1 MRPELFHIPGID
13 FAINSYGVVL
23 IVGFLLALEVA
34 KFLARRV
41 GHDPEVYVNAGI
53 VALVAGVVG
62 ARLSHVI
69 ENWPQYS
76 DAADGFVGNFL
87 EAVNLRS
94 GGLTF
99 YGGLLLAFPVTIAY
113 GLLMKV
119 PIRRGMDIVAPCVMI
134 GLGLGRVGCF
144 LNGCCYGATCDSHFP
159 AAVTYPY
166 GTTPYIEQ
174 YATGAKDAPPELYV
188 ATGNGAGAGG
198 ERRRLVTR
206 EELRKGAV
214 EYRVR
219 NEDGKIETR
228 RIALPDDARQVAAAE
243 RSLPVHPSQLY
254 STFTALLIAAI
265 CICYLSLGPAPG
277 RVMALMLMLE
287 GPTRFILEMLRS
299 EPAVG
304 APGLNWSLSM
314 YIGVL
319 LFVAGI
325 VMWFAMGY
333 FDDRRRERPAASPSA
348 APAT

>member
-13 FAINSYGVVL
+13 FVINSYGVVL
-23 IVGFLLALEVA
+23 IIGFLLALELG

-41 GHDPEVYVNAGI
+41 GHDPEIYVNAGI
-53 VALVAGVVG
+53 IALVAGVIG
-62 ARLSHVI
+62 SRLSHVV

-76 DAADGFVGNFL
+76 DAADGFFGNLL

-99 YGGLLLAFPVTIAY
+99 YGGLLFAFPVVIAY
-113 GLLMKV
+113 GLFMKV
-119 PIRRGMDIVAPCVMI
+119 PIRRGMDVVAPCIMI
-134 GLGLGRVGCF
+134 GLGIGRIGCF
-144 LNGCCYGATCDSHFP
+144 LNGCCYGATCDSQFP

-188 ATGNGAGAGG
+188 ATADGD
-198 ERRRLVTR
+198 RKRLVTR
-206 EELRKGAV
+206 EELRKGV
-214 EYRVR
+214 IEYRMR
-219 NEDGKIETR
+219 SEDGRIVEKQ
-228 RIALPDDARQVAAAE
+228 IALPDDARQVAATE

-265 CICYLSLGPAPG
+265 CVCYFSLNPAPG
-277 RVMALMLMLE
+277 RVMALMLILE
-287 GPTRFILEMLRS
+287 GPTRFILELLRS

-304 APGLNWSLSM
+304 VAGLNWSFSM
-314 YIGVL
+314 YIGPI
-319 LFVAGI
+319 LFVAGV
-325 VMWFAMGY
+325 VMWIAMAY
-333 FDDRRRERPAASPSA
+333 FHDARQATTPIPTP

>member
-23 IVGFLLALEVA
+23 IIGFLLALECG
-34 KFLARRV
+34 KYLARRA
-41 GHDPEVYVNAGI
+41 GHDPEIYVNAGI

-69 ENWPQYS
+69 ENWHDYS
-76 DAADGFVGNFL
+76 DAADGFFGNL
-87 EAVNLRS
+87 LQAVNLRS

-99 YGGLLLAFPVTIAY
+99 YGGLILAFPVTIAY
-113 GLLMKV
+113 GILMNV

-134 GLGLGRVGCF
+134 GLGIGRVGCF

-159 AAVTYPY
+159 LAVTYPY

-174 YATGAKDAPPELYV
+174 YADEVKDAPPELQV
-188 ATGNGAGAGG
+188 ATRVGDRN
-198 ERRRLVTR
+198 RLVSR
-206 EELRKGAV
+206 EELRKGAI
-214 EYRVR
+214 EYRTR
-219 NEDGKIETR
+219 NEDGKIELKKL
-228 RIALPDDARQVAAAE
+228 ALPDDARTLAATE

-265 CICYLSLGPAPG
+265 CVSYFTLRPAPG

-304 APGLNWSLSM
+304 ISGLNWSISM
-314 YIGVL
+314 YIGVA
-319 LFVAGI
+319 LFAAGV
-325 VMWFAMGY
+325 VMWFTMGY
-333 FDDRRRERPAASPSA
+333 LAERRPDRSPISTSPAPTPAA
-348 APAT
+348 

>member
-1 MRPELFHIPGID
+1 MHPELFRIPGID

-23 IVGFLLALEVA
+23 IVGFLLALEVG

-41 GHDPEVYVNAGI
+41 GHDPEIYVNAGI
-53 VALVAGVVG
+53 VALFAGVLG
-62 ARLSHVI
+62 SRLSHVI

-76 DAADGFVGNFL
+76 DAADGFFGNL
-87 EAVNLRS
+87 VEAVNLRS

-99 YGGLLLAFPVTIAY
+99 YGGLLFAFPVVIAY

-134 GLGLGRVGCF
+134 GLGIGRVGCF

-174 YATGAKDAPPELYV
+174 YVARAKEAPPELTV
-188 ATGNGAGAGG
+188 PTGAGD
-198 ERRRLVTR
+198 RKRLVTR
-206 EELRKGAV
+206 DELRTGVIQSRALNEEGKV
-214 EYRVR
+214 EV
-219 NEDGKIETR
+219 T
-228 RIALPDDARQVAAAE
+228 RIALPDDARQAAAAE

-265 CICYLSLGPAPG
+265 CISYFSLKPAPG

-287 GPTRFILEMLRS
+287 GPTRFILELLRS

-304 APGLNWSLSM
+304 VAGLNWSYSM
-314 YIGVL
+314 YIGVI
-319 LFVAGI
+319 LFIAGVI
-325 VMWFAMGY
+325 MWIAMGY
-333 FDDRRRERPAASPSA
+333 FSERSPERRFTPTA
-348 APAT
+348 APAA

>member
-13 FAINSYGVVL
+13 FTINSYGVVL
-23 IVGFLLALEVA
+23 IVGFLLALEVG
-34 KFLARRV
+34 KYLARRV
-41 GHDPEVYVNAGI
+41 GHDPEIYVNAGI
-53 VALVAGVVG
+53 VALIAGVIG

-76 DAADGFVGNFL
+76 DAADGFFGNLL

-99 YGGLLLAFPVTIAY
+99 YGGLIFAFPVVIAY

-134 GLGLGRVGCF
+134 GLGIGRVGCF
-144 LNGCCYGATCDSHFP
+144 LNGCCYGATCNAHFP

-166 GTTPYIEQ
+166 GTMPYIEQ
-174 YATGAKDAPPELYV
+174 YAERLKDAPPELTV
-188 ATGNGAGAGG
+188 TTGLDVRGQPKK
-198 ERRRLVTR
+198 RLVTR
-206 EELRKGAV
+206 EELRKGV
-214 EYRVR
+214 IEYRVL
-219 NEDGKIETR
+219 NEDGKVAIER
-228 RIALPDDARQVAAAE
+228 VALPEEARQAAAID

-254 STFTALLIAAI
+254 STLTALLIAAI
-265 CICYLSLGPAPG
+265 CVAYFSLRPAPG

-314 YIGVL
+314 YLGVL
-319 LFVAGI
+319 LFAAGVI
-325 VMWFAMGY
+325 MWFAMGY
-333 FDDRRRERPAASPSA
+333 LDERKPERRFTPAAA
-348 APAT
+348 APAA

>member
-13 FAINSYGVVL
+13 FAINSYGVIL
-23 IVGFLLALEVA
+23 IAGFLLALEVG
-34 KFLARRV
+34 KYLARRV
-41 GHDPEVYVNAGI
+41 GHDPEIYVNAGI

-76 DAADGFVGNFL
+76 DAADGFFGNLL

-99 YGGLLLAFPVTIAY
+99 YGGLLFAFPVVIAY
-113 GLLMKV
+113 GILMKV

-134 GLGLGRVGCF
+134 GLGIGRIGCF
-144 LNGCCYGATCDSHFP
+144 MNGCCYGATCDTHFP
-159 AAVTYPY
+159 LAVTYPY

-174 YATGAKDAPPELYV
+174 YADRLKDAPPELKV
-188 ATGNGAGAGG
+188 PAGTFG
-198 ERRRLVTR
+198 ERTRLVTR
-206 EELRKGAV
+206 DELRKGQI
-214 EYRVR
+214 EQRFR
-219 NEDGKIETR
+219 NEEGNPETR
-228 RIALPDDARQVAAAE
+228 RIGLPDDARAVAAHE
-243 RSLPVHPSQLY
+243 RSLPTHPSQLY

-265 CICYLSLGPAPG
+265 CVSHFSLRPAPG

-304 APGLNWSLSM
+304 VRGLNWSYSM
-314 YIGVL
+314 YIGVI
-319 LFVAGI
+319 LFVAGV
-325 VMWFAMGY
+325 VMWFLMGY
-333 FDDRRRERPAASPSA
+333 LNEKRPEPAVDATAIAPAA
-348 APAT
+348 

>member
-1 MRPELFHIPGID
+1 MRPELFHIPGTD
-13 FAINSYGVVL
+13 FAINSYGVVM
-23 IVGFLLALEVA
+23 IVGFLLALQLA
-34 KFLARRV
+34 KFLARRI

-53 VALVAGVVG
+53 VALVAGVIG

-76 DAADGFVGNFL
+76 DAADGFVRNFL
-87 EAVNLRS
+87 QAVNLRS

-99 YGGLLLAFPVTIAY
+99 YGGLLFAFPVTIAY

-119 PIRRGMDIVAPCVMI
+119 PIRRGMDIVAPCVMV
-134 GLGLGRVGCF
+134 GLGIGRIGCL

-188 ATGNGAGAGG
+188 ATGAGGAG
-198 ERRRLVTR
+198 RQRHRLVTR
-206 EELRKGAV
+206 EELRKGAI
-214 EYRVR
+214 EYRVH
-219 NEDGKIETR
+219 NETGKIETR
-228 RIALPDDARQVAAAE
+228 QLALPDAARQAAAAE

-265 CICYLSLGPAPG
+265 CVCYLSLNPAPG

-304 APGLNWSLSM
+304 VAGLNWSFSM
-314 YIGVL
+314 YIGVI

-333 FDDRRRERPAASPSA
+333 FDARRHPATRTAPAAA
-348 APAT
+348 AA

>member
-13 FAINSYGVVL
+13 FAINSYGVIL
-23 IVGFLLALEVA
+23 IAGFLLALECG

-41 GHDPEVYVNAGI
+41 GHDPEIYVNAGI

-62 ARLSHVI
+62 ARLSHVV

-76 DAADGFVGNFL
+76 DAADGFFGNL
-87 EAVNLRS
+87 MEAVNLRS

-99 YGGLLLAFPVTIAY
+99 YGGLILAFPVVIAY

-134 GLGLGRVGCF
+134 GLGIGRIGCF
-144 LNGCCYGATCDSHFP
+144 MNGCCYGATCDSHFP

-174 YATGAKDAPPELYV
+174 YASRAKDAPSELQV
-188 ATGNGAGAGG
+188 PTGIDG

-206 EELRKGAV
+206 EELRKGA
-214 EYRVR
+214 
-219 NEDGKIETR
+219 IETR
-228 RIALPDDARQVAAAE
+228 FRNEEGKIQTQRIAIPDDARALAATE
-243 RSLPVHPSQLY
+243 RSLAVHPSQLY

-265 CICYLSLGPAPG
+265 CICYFSLRPAPG
-277 RVMALMLMLE
+277 RVMALMLILE

-304 APGLNWSLSM
+304 VPGLNWSVSM
-314 YIGVL
+314 YIGVI
-319 LFVAGI
+319 LFVGGVI
-325 VMWFAMGY
+325 MWLAMGY
-333 FDDRRRERPAASPSA
+333 LSERRPEPTAPRAA
-348 APAT
+348 APAA

>member
-13 FAINSYGVVL
+13 FAINTYGVVL
-23 IVGFLLALEVA
+23 IIGFLLALECA
-34 KFLARRV
+34 KFLARRM
-41 GHDPEVYVNAGI
+41 GHDPEIYVNAGI
-53 VALVAGVVG
+53 VALVAGVIG

-76 DAADGFVGNFL
+76 DPARTFWGNFFD
-87 EAVNLRS
+87 AVNLRS

-134 GLGLGRVGCF
+134 GLGIGRVGCF
-144 LNGCCYGATCDSHFP
+144 LNGCCYGAQCETNFP

-174 YATGAKDAPPELYV
+174 YASGAKDAPPELSV
-188 ATGNGAGAGG
+188 TIG
-198 ERRRLVTR
+198 ERKRLVSR
-206 EELRKGAV
+206 EELRKGAI

-219 NEDGKIETR
+219 NEDGKIETQH
-228 RIALPDDARQVAAAE
+228 IALPDDARKVAATE

-265 CICYLSLGPAPG
+265 CICYLSLRPAPG

-287 GPTRFILEMLRS
+287 GPTRFILEMLRA

-314 YIGVL
+314 YIGVI
-319 LFVAGI
+319 LFAAGVI
-325 VMWFAMGY
+325 MWFAMGY
-333 FDDRRRERPAASPSA
+333 LDERRSARRPSGEFSPSNL
-348 APAT
+348 

>member
-23 IVGFLLALEVA
+23 IVGFLLALQLG

-41 GHDPEVYVNAGI
+41 GHDPEIYVNAGI

-62 ARLSHVI
+62 ARLSHVL

-76 DAADGFVGNFL
+76 DAADGFFGNL
-87 EAVNLRS
+87 VEAVNLRS

-134 GLGLGRVGCF
+134 GLGIGRVGCF
-144 LNGCCYGATCDSHFP
+144 LNGCCYGATCDANFP

-174 YATGAKDAPPELYV
+174 YASGAKDAPPELYV
-188 ATGNGAGAGG
+188 ATGNGD
-198 ERRRLVTR
+198 RKRLVTR
-206 EELRKGAV
+206 EELRKGAI
-214 EYRVR
+214 EFRVR
-219 NEDGKIETR
+219 TDDGKIETR
-228 RIALPDDARQVAAAE
+228 HIALPDDARRLAASE

-265 CICYLSLGPAPG
+265 CVSYFSLQPAPG
-277 RVMALMLMLE
+277 RVMALMLILE

-299 EPAVG
+299 EPVVG
-304 APGLNWSLSM
+304 VSGLNWSYSM
-314 YIGVL
+314 YIGVI
-319 LFVAGI
+319 LFAAGV
-325 VMWFAMGY
+325 VMWFAMGAL
-333 FDDRRRERPAASPSA
+333 DRRRTPAPAPAANPA
-348 APAT
+348 A